1 MAKYIHIMVNT
12 DENLEEFAQQVS
24 SLLGLSLEFRHDQYD
39 EWFTGVS
46 PNFHIDLGVHDYD
59 NDHDMLF
66 ENYRYD
72 VTIRPS
78 KIVTSEDWQNA
89 IEFVKANVY
98 EKLKATG
105 RYSLML
111 TEQLGKKLDE
121 YEPTTPAVQVGA
133 RR

>member
-1 MAKYIHIMVNT
+1 MVDT
-12 DENLEEFAQQVS
+12 DETLEGFAQQIS
-24 SLLGLSLEFRHDQYD
+24 SLLSLPLEFQRDQYD
-39 EWFTGVS
+39 EWFAGVN
-46 PNFHIDLGVHDYD
+46 PNFHLDLGGHDYD

-72 VTIRPS
+72 ITIRPS
-78 KIVTSEDWQNA
+78 NIVTDEDWQNA
-89 IEFVKANVY
+89 IEFIKTNVY

-111 TEQLGKKLDE
+111 TEQLGRKLDE
-121 YEPTTPAVQVGA
+121 YQPATPAAQVGA